1 MLAPSSQARRYRRV
15 LPGVFAAGMA
25 SWAAVTWVAGQ
36 APSAPPAF
44 RSEDPPYRGLDANL
58 YMRSAAEYR
67 ACCFQAFNLAAE
79 RLKAAVA
86 AAHSTDRLAV
96 ILDLDETIL
105 DNSGFQAAQ
114 TRSNLAFDQR
124 LWELWELHE
133 GERVGLVPGAKEF
146 VTAAVSLGVTP
157 IYISSRDRTY
167 HEQTKQVLARL
178 QLPLSDDRWLMLADA
193 TTGSDKTSRR
203 TAAEKEFSVVL
214 LIGDNLR
221 DFDEAFRFSSTLVAA
236 GKRNEAIDAR
246 AVAVDRRRAEFGDRF
261 IILPNPAYGEWNKV
275 LGHGL
280 ADLDLLAP
288 AKP

>member
-1 MLAPSSQARRYRRV
+1 
-15 LPGVFAAGMA
+15 MA

-67 ACCFQAFNLAAE
+67 ACCFQAFNLAVE
-79 RLKAAVA
+79 RLKSAVA
-86 AAHSTDRLAV
+86 AARSTDRLAV

-105 DNSGFQAAQ
+105 DNSGFQATQ

-146 VTAAVSLGVTP
+146 VTTAVSLGVTP

-203 TAAEKEFSVVL
+203 TAAEQEFTVVL

-221 DFDEAFRFSSTLVAA
+221 DFDEAFRFSSTLVTA

-246 AVAVDRRRAEFGDRF
+246 AVAVDQRRAEFGDRF

-288 AKP
+288 ARP